1 MPEVLCMWD
10 KPFLSR
16 LFKLSLPII
25 LQNLFAVLGTA
36 ITTLMTGQ
44 LGDQA
49 IAASGLSNQ
58 LFFLLSLAQFG
69 VSSGCAIFTAQF
81 WGSRNTDSILKA
93 MGVSLLLGLG
103 VGAIFAAIGWF
114 APHVFLGIFTKDAQV
129 IELGTRFLKIVAL
142 SYLFTP
148 AINAYSM
155 ILRSM
160 GNARL
165 PMVVSSSSVVV
176 NAVLGYGLIFGH
188 LGLPEMGLHGAAVAN
203 LVARVAEFLLLI
215 WMVYRLKTP
224 LAASPRQLF
233 TFDRLFLV
241 RILKKAVPVLFNE
254 LAWALGVSAYSAI
267 YARIG
272 TEAIAAVSIKDTME
286 SLLFVPFIGMV
297 NACAILV
304 GNAIGSGK
312 EGKPFGYVR
321 QTLAIIIGTAILLG
335 TALFFLRD
343 FVVDLYKI
351 SAETR
356 FFGFNL
362 LTVLSFSL
370 WMRTANLLFIIGM
383 MRSGGDTRFAYIL
396 DAGSMWI
403 VGVPLALV
411 GAFVL
416 HLPVYY
422 VYLLVMLDE
431 VIKFAVSVW
440 RFRSRR
446 WIHNLISN

>member
-1 MPEVLCMWD
+1 MWD
-10 KPFLSR
+10 KPFLLR

-25 LQNLFAVLGTA
+25 LQNLFAVLGTS

-49 IAASGLSNQ
+49 IAASGLAYQ
-58 LFFLLSLAQFG
+58 LFYLLSLAQFG

-81 WGSRNTDSILKA
+81 WGSRDTDSILKA

-103 VGAIFAAIGWF
+103 VGGIFAAIGWF
-114 APHVFLGIFTKDAQV
+114 APHAFLGIYTKDAEV
-129 IELGTRFLKIVAL
+129 IELGARFLKIVAL

-155 ILRSM
+155 ILRSI
-160 GNARL
+160 GEARL

-176 NAVLGYGLIFGH
+176 NALLGFGLIFGH
-188 LGLPEMGLHGAAVAN
+188 LGLPKMGLYGAAVAN
-203 LVARVAEFLLLI
+203 LVARGAEFLLLI

-241 RILKKAVPVLFNE
+241 RILKRAVPVLFNE
-254 LAWALGVSAYSAI
+254 LIWAMGISTYSAI

-286 SLLFVPFIGMV
+286 SLLYVSFIGIV
-297 NACAILV
+297 NACAVLV

-312 EGKPFGYVR
+312 EEKAFGYIR
-321 QTLAIIIGTAILLG
+321 QTLAIIISLGILMG
-335 TALFFLRD
+335 TALFLLRG
-343 FVVDLYKI
+343 FIVDLYRI

-356 FFGFNL
+356 SYGFNL
-362 LTVLSFSL
+362 LSVLSFTL
-370 WMRTANLLFIIGM
+370 WLRTANMLFIIGM
-383 MRSGGDTRFAYIL
+383 MRSGGDTRFGYIM
-396 DAGSMWI
+396 DVSSMWFI
-403 VGVPLALV
+403 GVPAALV

-431 VIKFAVSVW
+431 AIKFIVSLW

-446 WIHNLISN
+446 WIHNLVSI